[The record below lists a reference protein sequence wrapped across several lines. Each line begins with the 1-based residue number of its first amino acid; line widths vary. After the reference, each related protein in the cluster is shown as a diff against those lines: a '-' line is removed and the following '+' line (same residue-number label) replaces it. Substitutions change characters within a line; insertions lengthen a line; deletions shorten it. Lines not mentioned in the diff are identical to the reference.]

1 MSNASEVRRADR
13 SMSHDATLKS
23 LQEGY
28 CGLCSRPLLIP
39 DLSYLRNAEHREIL
53 VSGLRL
59 AAGEP

>member
-1 MSNASEVRRADR
+1 
-13 SMSHDATLKS
+13 MSHDATLKS

-28 CGLCSRPLLIP
+28 CGLCSRPVLIP